1 MQEYKGFKIQADGTF
16 SMYTIK
22 PVGKGSI
29 PKELRGR
36 YTSYL
41 AAQKQIDAYVKTK
54 GKGNTNDETS
64 SAS

>member
-1 MQEYKGFKIQADGTF
+1 MVEYKGYKIQADGTF

-22 PVGKGSI
+22 PTGKGSI

-41 AAQKQIDAYVKTK
+41 AAQKQIDAYVKAK
-54 GKGNTNDETS
+54 GKGTTNGETDS
-64 SAS
+64 TS